1 MLIFFFFSYVFGSV
15 PQICWDCPSD
25 LARWHKEKRAGP
37 WSDWEQSSGPGK
49 MHSPGCLVKIYSRFY
64 QAQWTDGNFSS
75 MANQSSFE
83 ICNSIPIDAIKYIDV
98 TLKGAFGRLFHFCC
112 NSALLAGHTAHTA
125 LWHISAVKCHGLTT
139 AGRTC
144 SQPAVNNVEKSSWGS
159 VPSVL
164 LPGGLIRK
172 YWNLQSVVS
181 DWTNWIHWQPDLH
194 SALTVV

>member
-1 MLIFFFFSYVFGSV
+1 MLIFFFFFFLMSLVQFPRYAEIVHLTLPDGTKRSGQVLEVIGSKAV
-15 PQICWDCPSD
+15 VQVRCT
-25 LARWHKEKRAGP
+25 
-37 WSDWEQSSGPGK
+37 Q
-49 MHSPGCLVKIYSRFY
+49 KIYSRFY
-64 QAQWTDGNFSS
+64 QAQWTSGNFSS

-83 ICNSIPIDAIKYIDV
+83 ICYSIPIDAIKYIDV

-144 SQPAVNNVEKSSWGS
+144 SQPAVSNVEKSSWGS

-181 DWTNWIHWQPDLH
+181 DWTNWIQWQPDLH